1 MYIYFRD
8 TLIAPSSRRGTK
20 FELRYKL
27 VLTKYLRS
35 GGPEN
40 KTYIT
45 RTGGTIHKEFITDD
59 LTLLRDL
66 CLDGGEGYDADDVF
80 PGTATGKVVDGF

>member
-8 TLIAPSSRRGTK
+8 TLIAPIQNFERTRSLRRGTK

-45 RTGGTIHKEFITDD
+45 RTGGTLHKEFNSDD

-80 PGTATGKVVDGF
+80 P